1 MHSTE
6 LRHIQATHEKMV
18 FQIKEMHRQK
28 EQRLQER
35 IDLLSQTPGD
45 RDLNIVRDLQ
55 LTLDKIRSITKPIY
69 DQKVRDFPD
78 FEPLKS
84 ERLEVMYTDFVVF
97 LARQASSLMRKLED
111 IDYEPEPSIHD
122 EEELCKQ
129 PYVSFNKERSNNY
142 PSVTNLLSHQ
152 NEEIQ
157 FKTSD
162 DNQPSPDY
170 KMMRENH
177 IELIEDSDLQN
188 ALRIQQEFERQHNLL
203 LKDLSPGK
211 NENKENHRIN
221 SRTVSVPNFV
231 PCNLSQRDFS
241 RKSLHTDIKET
252 IHSERNKVFQD
263 KGHYVTLSQ
272 DNSLDRLT
280 ESQSPF
286 IASQNIKSL
295 QMSAKITPRSSS
307 NFKSKF
313 GHLFHKKKI

>member
-1 MHSTE
+1 M
-6 LRHIQATHEKMV
+6 
-18 FQIKEMHRQK
+18 
-28 EQRLQER
+28 
-35 IDLLSQTPGD
+35 
-45 RDLNIVRDLQ
+45 
-55 LTLDKIRSITKPIY
+55 
-69 DQKVRDFPD
+69 RDFPD

-84 ERLEVMYTDFVVF
+84 ERLEVMYTDFAVF
-97 LARQASSLMRKLED
+97 LAKQSASLMRKLED
-111 IDYEPEPSIHD
+111 INYEPDHSVN
-122 EEELCKQ
+122 EEETYKQ
-129 PYVSFNKERSNNY
+129 PYVSFNKERANNY

-157 FKTSD
+157 FQAFEE
-162 DNQPSPDY
+162 NQPSPNY
-170 KMMRENH
+170 KIMRENS
-177 IELIEDSDLQN
+177 IDQIDDSDLQK

-203 LKDLSPGK
+203 LKDLSPGR
-211 NENKENHRIN
+211 NQNKENLRIN

-231 PCNLSQRDFS
+231 PCNLSQREFS

-263 KGHYVTLSQ
+263 RGHYVTLSQ

-280 ESQSPF
+280 ENQSPYT
-286 IASQNIKSL
+286 ASQNIKSL